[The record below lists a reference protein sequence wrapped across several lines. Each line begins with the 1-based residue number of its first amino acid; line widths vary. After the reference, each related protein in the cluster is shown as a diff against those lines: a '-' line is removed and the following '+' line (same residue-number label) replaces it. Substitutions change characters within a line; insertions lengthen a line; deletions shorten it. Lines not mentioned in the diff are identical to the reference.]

1 MNDDVPNLRGGRLTT
16 AGFILGPVVA
26 VGAMVAGLVWQAAR
40 YPTRVEF
47 DSLREGV
54 VQIRVDQAVMSRDMR
69 EQSRQGDR
77 IEKKVEQLAESAGR
91 KRREQ

>member
-1 MNDDVPNLRGGRLTT
+1 MSDDVPNLRGGRLTT
-16 AGFILGPVVA
+16 AAFVLGPVVA
-26 VGAMVAGLVWQAAR
+26 VGAMIAGLVWQAAR

-69 EQSRQGDR
+69 EASRQGDR
-77 IEKKVEQLAESAGR
+77 IEKKVEELASAGR
-91 KRREQ
+91 KRSGQ